1 MRRIDIVNSLL
12 LMTLLA
18 IAILSLLQSVSLQH
32 SKSVSLQHSIL
43 VDGLLVVLISVA
55 VALDAVDWM
64 AEYVHCRSIRLA
76 TQRHYL
82 IVVLTVLWLFE
93 AISFSYYC
101 L

>member
-12 LMTLLA
+12 LMSLLA

-32 SKSVSLQHSIL
+32 SIV
-43 VDGLLVVLISVA
+43 VDGLLVALISVA

-76 TQRHYL
+76 TRRHYL
-82 IVVLTVLWLFE
+82 MVVLIVLWLFE
-93 AISFSYYC
+93 AISFSYHC